1 LIPNGRQTHGSHSSP
16 TCPGNAARGTSRT
29 VPTLRLA
36 KATLTLIPVMGMQ
49 NLLFILIPSQGVEYR
64 TIEIRNL
71 IEQSLEAYSG
81 ILGKPHFLS
90 SENDNFKL
98 RLSIAI

>member
-1 LIPNGRQTHGSHSSP
+1 
-16 TCPGNAARGTSRT
+16 
-29 VPTLRLA
+29 
-36 KATLTLIPVMGMQ
+36 MGMQ